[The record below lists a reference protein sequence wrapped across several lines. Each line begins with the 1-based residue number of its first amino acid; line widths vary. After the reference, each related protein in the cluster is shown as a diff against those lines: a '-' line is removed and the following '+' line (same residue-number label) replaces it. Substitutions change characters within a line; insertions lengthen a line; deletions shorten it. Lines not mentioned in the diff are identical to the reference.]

1 MKPKIA
7 VVGGGVAG
15 LTVAFELLDRSGP
28 GSDGIE
34 LTCLEAADRPGGNI
48 RTSHEEGFTYEWA
61 ANGFLD
67 NVPATPALVRRL
79 DLDPR
84 LLASEAAAA
93 RRFVFRSGRMRE
105 VPTGPAAFLKSD
117 IIPLGG
123 KLRLL
128 CEPMA
133 WGRPDTGDESV
144 FNFASRR
151 IGPAA
156 ARILVDAMV
165 SGVFAGDSRR
175 LSLAA
180 CFPKMR
186 RMEDEHGSLFRAML
200 AMRKSRGDS
209 GGPAGPG
216 GTLTSFRDGLQEL
229 TDALARRLGSS
240 LKLNQPVE
248 RLSTPGSRGFRLHL
262 RHGEFLDVDGVILAC
277 PAWHAS
283 GMIES
288 LDSDL
293 AAKLATVPSAGVCVV
308 HLGFRLEDLDSAPD
322 GFGLLVPRGEGPR
335 ILGVLFSSNIFRH
348 RAPGGHALLTV
359 MAGGAHDPAALE
371 LDDEALVRLVRRDVR
386 TTTGV
391 GAEPDFVRII
401 RHSRGIPQYE
411 MGHPQRLAE
420 IDVCVDR
427 HPGLWLSGNS
437 YRGIAINA
445 CVDEAPKIAQAALES
460 LGRASATTH

>member
-1 MKPKIA
+1 M
-7 VVGGGVAG
+7 
-15 LTVAFELLDRSGP
+15 TVAFELLERSGS
-28 GSDGIE
+28 GSKGIE

-67 NVPATPALVRRL
+67 NVPATNALVRRL
-79 DLDPR
+79 DLEPR
-84 LLASEAAAA
+84 RLPSEAAAA

-105 VPTGPAAFLKSD
+105 VPTGPGAFLRSD
-117 IIPLGG
+117 IIPLTG

-144 FNFASRR
+144 FDFASRR
-151 IGPAA
+151 IGPTA
-156 ARILVDAMV
+156 ARVLVDAMV

-186 RMEDEHGSLFRAML
+186 RMEDDHGSLFRAML
-200 AMRKSRGDS
+200 AMRKNRADS

-216 GTLTSFRDGLQEL
+216 GTLTSFHDGLQEL
-229 TDALARRLGSS
+229 TDTLARRLGPS
-240 LKLNQPVE
+240 LKLNQPVD
-248 RLSTPGSRGFRLHL
+248 RLSTPDPRGFRLHL
-262 RHGEFLDVDGVILAC
+262 RHGEPLDVDGVILAC
-277 PAWHAS
+277 PAWHAAS
-283 GMIES
+283 MVEP
-288 LDSDL
+288 LDGEL
-293 AAKLATVPSAGVCVV
+293 AAQLATVPSAGVGVV
-308 HLGFRLEDLDSAPD
+308 HLGFRLEDLDPAPT

-348 RAPGGHALLTV
+348 RAPDGSVLLTAMV
-359 MAGGAHDPAALE
+359 GGAHDPAALE
-371 LDDEALVRLVRRDVR
+371 LDDESLLRLVRRDVR

-391 GAEPDFVRII
+391 GAEPEFVRII

-411 MGHPQRLAE
+411 VGHPERLAK
-420 IDVCVDR
+420 IDARVDR

-437 YRGIAINA
+437 YRGIAVNA
-445 CVDEAPKIAQAALES
+445 CVDEAPKIAQAALEF
-460 LGRASATTH
+460 LGRASATTS

>member
-1 MKPKIA
+1 MKRKIA

-15 LTVAFELLDRSGP
+15 LTVAFELLERSGR

-67 NVPATPALVRRL
+67 NVPATKTLVRRL
-79 DLDPR
+79 DLEPR
-84 LLASEAAAA
+84 LLPSEAAAA
-93 RRFVFRSGRMRE
+93 RRFVFRGGRMRE
-105 VPTGPAAFLKSD
+105 VPTGPAAFLRSD
-117 IIPLGG
+117 IIPLTG

-144 FNFASRR
+144 FDFASRR
-151 IGPAA
+151 IGPEA

-200 AMRKSRGDS
+200 AMRKHRTDS

-216 GTLTSFRDGLQEL
+216 GTLTSFREGLQEL
-229 TDALARRLGSS
+229 TDALARRLGPI
-240 LKLNQPVE
+240 LRLNHPVE
-248 RLSTPGSRGFRLHL
+248 RLSAPTSRGFRLHL
-262 RHGEFLDVDGVILAC
+262 RHGEPMDVDAVILAC
-277 PAWHAS
+277 PAWHAAN
-283 GMIES
+283 MIES
-288 LDSDL
+288 LDNDL
-293 AAKLATVPSAGVCVV
+293 AAELATVPSAGVAVV
-308 HLGFRLEDLDSAPD
+308 HLGFRVEDLDPAPA

-348 RAPGGHALLTV
+348 RAPEGSVLLTAMV
-359 MAGGAHDPAALE
+359 GGAHDPAALE
-371 LDDEALVRLVRRDVR
+371 LDDASLLRLVRRDVR

-391 GAEPDFVRII
+391 GAEPKFVRII

-411 MGHPQRLAE
+411 LGHPQRLAE
-420 IDVCVDR
+420 IDARVER
-427 HPGLWLSGNS
+427 HSGLWLSGNS
-437 YRGIAINA
+437 YRGIAVNA
-445 CVDEAPKIAQAALES
+445 CVDEAPQVAQAALEFVEQ
-460 LGRASATTH
+460 APATAV